1 MRRPLFYRIW
11 ILAPLITLTAV
22 YPFSGYGANSSGARA
37 ALCKTIFTNTSGPSR
52 SIPYAKA
59 SDAPDILMKNAVD
72 LGHKI
77 HNIAGKENRVP
88 EAELQALAEIY
99 YQLND
104 YHSSAFVLK
113 LIGRHDLAKNIES
126 LTKIS
131 DPLSVTDFNIARDTK
146 PSQTPQQLS
155 EFFRIHGGWIKEF
168 LALGRQDLAQA
179 VALRVANK
187 YLIEAQPMQAIWSL
201 RKVGLHEKAQEIE
214 MQINDFLRNSTDF
227 TNDSLAGGTT
237 EGKQLLR
244 FGNGIRAVF
253 RSFHPYAPV
262 VAYGIDRLLELNIAP
277 LAIPYELGGVKGT
290 LQIHMNG
297 IVKGG
302 NNFKEERYTRED
314 IFTLDYLLQ
323 DKDRHGDNWGTIP
336 GGGNVVYDFSHS
348 VIPGYPRYF
357 EIPTKSGLLNGMTV
371 SPEIADKVREKI
383 TPKNLEDTIEDVPK
397 KKEFIAFI
405 MLQKKKYLKS
415 MTED

>member
-1 MRRPLFYRIW
+1 M
-11 ILAPLITLTAV
+11 TAV
-22 YPFSGYGANSSGARA
+22 YPFSGYGAKSSGARA
-37 ALCKTIFTNTSGPSR
+37 ALCKTVFETASGASR

-77 HNIAGKENRVP
+77 HNIARNENRLP
-88 EAELQALAEIY
+88 EAELQSLAELY

-113 LIGRHDLAKNIES
+113 LLGRHELAKNIES
-126 LTKIS
+126 LSKNP
-131 DPLSVTDFNIARDTK
+131 DPLSVTDFNIAGDTK
-146 PSQTPQQLS
+146 PSETPYRLS

-201 RKVGLHEKAQEIE
+201 RKVGLHDRAREIE
-214 MQINDFLRNSTDF
+214 IQINDFLKNNTDF
-227 TNDSLAGGTT
+227 SDDALSGGTT
-237 EGKQLLR
+237 RGRHLLR
-244 FGNGIRAVF
+244 YNNGIRAVF
-253 RSFHPYAPV
+253 RSVHPYANV
-262 VAYGIDRLLELNIAP
+262 VAYGVDRLLELDIAP

-290 LQIHMNG
+290 LQIYVGG
-297 IVKGG
+297 IIKGG
-302 NNFKEERYTRED
+302 NNFRDERYNRER

-336 GGGNVVYDFSHS
+336 GGGDVVFDFSHS
-348 VIPGYPRYF
+348 VIPGYARYF
-357 EIPTKSGLLNGMTV
+357 EIPTKSGLLKGMIV
-371 SPEIADKVREKI
+371 SPEMADKVRKKI
-383 TPKNLEDTIEDVPK
+383 TKKNLEDEIEDVPNK
-397 KKEFIAFI
+397 DEFIAFI
-405 MLQKKKYLKS
+405 MKQRAIYLKS